1 MTIQNRSQ
9 RIGFTLVELLV
20 VIAIIGILVALLL
33 PAIQAARAAARRT
46 QCQNNLHNIG
56 VALHSFHSANKMFPY
71 GANDGDCEAG
81 TPPRELLSWR
91 IKLLPYIERQPLFDA
106 LLPVA
111 KASKGTNCVPV
122 ENRQWD
128 RSPYQLEAV
137 SEYLCPDEG
146 QPHVH
151 GAQGSRALDTWFG
164 PKVAAVASYYGSA
177 GPVSSGP
184 ADWGVPFVCGHCVG
198 NVACPCDYGNKVG
211 GNQRG
216 FFHGHNPGG
225 PGMMDMWANKISAGK
240 VPDGLSKTIH
250 VGETYWVEPESNQSG
265 CFSSM
270 HWMATF
276 SVASTVWGINDDYM
290 ARLGLNPASHAENN
304 YLIGCNFRSRH
315 VGGAFFLFADG
326 SVTFLSDETNDRL
339 LANLGD
345 RHDGRIDDQYTAP

>member
-1 MTIQNRSQ
+1 MRCCQSPRPVKERTAYRW
-9 RIGFTLVELLV
+9 RIGS
-20 VIAIIGILVALLL
+20 GI
-33 PAIQAARAAARRT
+33 
-46 QCQNNLHNIG
+46 
-56 VALHSFHSANKMFPY
+56 
-71 GANDGDCEAG
+71 
-81 TPPRELLSWR
+81 
-91 IKLLPYIERQPLFDA
+91 
-106 LLPVA
+106 
-111 KASKGTNCVPV
+111 
-122 ENRQWD
+122 
-128 RSPYQLEAV
+128 RSPYQLEPV

-151 GAQGSRALDTWFG
+151 GAQVYGPWTLGLVPRSRQLHRT
-164 PKVAAVASYYGSA
+164 YGSA

-265 CFSSM
+265 CF
-270 HWMATF
+270 HRCIGW
-276 SVASTVWGINDDYM
+276 
-290 ARLGLNPASHAENN
+290 RLFGRQHRMGHQRRLHGTTRTQPCIPRRERL
-304 YLIGCNFRSRH
+304 LIGCNFRSRH

-345 RHDGRIDDQYTAP
+345 RHDGRIDDQYTALKQSRPTISN